1 MSDQDSIIPV
11 IIDKKLKKERVN
23 RKCDGDYVKAGFH
36 WMCTPLDSKVL
47 CSVRCLSQVVV

>member
-36 WMCTPLDSKVL
+36 WMCTPLDSEVL
-47 CSVRCLSQVVV
+47 CSVCCLSQVVV